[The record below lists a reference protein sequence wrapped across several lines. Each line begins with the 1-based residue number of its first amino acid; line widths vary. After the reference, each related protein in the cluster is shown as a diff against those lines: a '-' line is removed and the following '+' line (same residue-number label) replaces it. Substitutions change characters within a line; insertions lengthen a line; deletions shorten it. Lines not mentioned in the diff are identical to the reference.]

1 MQVCGEASR
10 LTDVE
15 EKPGRA
21 LLIPFLSFFNLK
33 EGKGFIN
40 SNKGMPYN
48 FPTILCSD
56 GIRFHLFFHTGDRV

>member
-1 MQVCGEASR
+1 MRVYEEVSHLR
-10 LTDVE
+10 DVE

-48 FPTILCSD
+48 FPTILCGD
-56 GIRFHLFFHTGDRV
+56 GIRFHLFFHAGDRV